1 MSVLRKSR
9 QVYGEIRVVM
19 SSSRF
24 SDVCRKLSGNIRM
37 SHFITINLN
46 EEVVSDVRVWLSQ
59 GTVRTNPTRFEG
71 IILYLFVGVDL

>member
-1 MSVLRKSR
+1 
-9 QVYGEIRVVM
+9 
-19 SSSRF
+19 
-24 SDVCRKLSGNIRM
+24 M